1 MATRRKPIP
10 AHHAGLLIALL
21 VGFGLTGCTLLPG
34 GRPSRDAL
42 TPAEHLQLG
51 MSYEQAG
58 KADLALREYG
68 RAANAAGPERSVA
81 LTCQGNVHAAQKR
94 SPKAEASYRAALAAH
109 PDNVTALNNLAWLL
123 AQENREL
130 EEAERLIRRAIALG
144 AEPRATY
151 GDTLEF
157 VLSRR

>member
-1 MATRRKPIP
+1 MATRGQPIP
-10 AHHAGLLIALL
+10 PRLTGLLILL
-21 VGFGLTGCTLLPG
+21 LAGFALTGCTLLPG
-34 GRPSRDAL
+34 GRPARDAL

-51 MSYEQAG
+51 VSYEQAG
-58 KADLALREYG
+58 KPDLALREYG
-68 RAANAAGPERSVA
+68 RAASSVGPERSVA
-81 LTCQGNVHAAQKR
+81 LTCQGNVQAAQKR
-94 SPKAEASYRAALAAH
+94 TSEAEASYRAALVAN
-109 PDNVTALNNLAWLL
+109 PDNAMALNNLAWLL
-123 AQENREL
+123 AEESREL